1 MALFGL
7 FGKKKE
13 KIEVSKEMP
22 KPPTPPSTLKTGEM
36 DKSVQPPQHV
46 DDLGFGLSPQIQV
59 IRDEKDQMMGLEL
72 PELEFPKLE
81 IPDFEEKEIK
91 KAVQEQSRP
100 YFRVENFSE
109 GMTTAKKIP
118 EELPELEAAAK
129 IPKPREAKPELI
141 TIEEPI
147 ELRLTPKSKGPVFI
161 RSDQFKAI
169 KSDLISLGET
179 LAKSEETLN
188 NLSELKIR
196 EDSEYETWHGAAE
209 AIQRKLLYTDRML
222 FE

>member
-13 KIEVSKEMP
+13 KIEESKEMP
-22 KPPTPPSTLKTGEM
+22 KPPTPPSIPSTLKATEAI
-36 DKSVQPPQHV
+36 KPPQHV

-59 IRDEKDQMMGLEL
+59 IREEKEPKMELEL

-81 IPDFEEKEIK
+81 IPELEEKEIK
-91 KAVQEQSRP
+91 MAFEAETKPSMKIEKFPEKIS
-100 YFRVENFSE
+100 
-109 GMTTAKKIP
+109 AKKIP
-118 EELPELEAAAK
+118 GELPELEAAAK
-129 IPKPREAKPELI
+129 IPKPREKLELI
-141 TIEEPI
+141 SIEEPI
-147 ELRLTPKSKGPVFI
+147 ELRPTPKSKGPVFI

-169 KSDLISLGET
+169 KTDLLGLGET

-188 NLSELKIR
+188 NLGEIKIR
-196 EDSEYETWHGAAE
+196 EDSEYEAWHSAAE
-209 AIQRKLLYTDRML
+209 AVQRKLLYIDRML

>member
-13 KIEVSKEMP
+13 KIEEAKEMP
-22 KPPTPPSTLKTGEM
+22 KPPTPPSTLKMGEL

-81 IPDFEEKEIK
+81 IPELEEKEIK
-91 KAVQEQSRP
+91 RAVQEESRP
-100 YFRVENFSE
+100 SFRAERFPE
-109 GMTTAKKIP
+109 KMTAKKIP

-129 IPKPREAKPELI
+129 ISKPREAKPELI

-147 ELRLTPKSKGPVFI
+147 EMRPTPKSKGPVFI

-169 KSDLISLGET
+169 KSELIG
-179 LAKSEETLN
+179 
-188 NLSELKIR
+188 
-196 EDSEYETWHGAAE
+196 
-209 AIQRKLLYTDRML
+209 LLTSS
-222 FE
+222 